1 MRILIVGAGGV
12 GGYFGGRLAQN
23 GADVTFLV
31 REKRR
36 RQLESDGLR
45 LESVYGNAVVRV
57 ASIMAEDLRPEYDL
71 VVLACK
77 AYDLASSVESAAPGL
92 AADGCVVPLLNGI
105 AHLRILNERFGPSRV
120 LGGTAKIAVTLT
132 PEGIVRHLND
142 WRSITVGEQ
151 RGAVTDRVR
160 QLVDAFPAASVEA
173 RAVDNILQ
181 EMWSKLVHLA
191 TAAGMTCLMRASI
204 GDIVRTRDGALLLR
218 RMFDLAA
225 EIATRSG
232 YPPDEVFRANYRQLF
247 SDPGSA
253 YTTSMLRDIEAGK
266 RTEADH
272 IIGFLLDQ
280 AGALGLP
287 APLLE
292 ACYAHLQAYE
302 NRRAAG
308 QLPVQRGIG
317 SV

>member
-1 MRILIVGAGGV
+1 MVGAGGI

-36 RQLESDGLR
+36 QQLESEGLR
-45 LESVYGNAVVRV
+45 IESVYGNAAIRV
-57 ASIMAEDLRPEYDL
+57 ACITAEDLRPEYDV

-77 AYDLASSVESAAPGL
+77 AYDLAPSIESAAPGV

-105 AHLRILNERFGPSRV
+105 AHMRILNERFGPSRV

-132 PEGIVRHLND
+132 DDGMVRHLND
-142 WRSITVGEQ
+142 WRSITIGEQ
-151 RGAVTDRVR
+151 AGAVTDRVR
-160 QLVDAFPAASVEA
+160 EFVAAFAAPSVEA
-173 RAVDNILQ
+173 RAVDNIPQ

-191 TAAGMTCLMRASI
+191 TAASMTCLMRASI
-204 GDIVRTRDGALLLR
+204 GDVVRTRDGALLLT

-225 EIATRSG
+225 EIATRNG
-232 YPPDEVFRANYRQLF
+232 YPPSAAFRANYRQLF
-247 SDPGSA
+247 SDPQSA

-266 RTEADH
+266 RTEGDH
-272 IIGFLLDQ
+272 IIGFMLDQ
-280 AGALGLP
+280 AGALGFR

-292 ACYAHLQAYE
+292 ICYANLQAYE

-308 QLPVQRGIG
+308 QLPVQRAC
-317 SV
+317 